1 MWQSAVKRFVW
12 SVDQKGE
19 IETEVHY
26 LPFQIHS
33 MFKFTNITI
42 ALNFLSIYWICWFVD
57 SEIKTGNRWQHSLTF
72 LSWRMEAKILHPFSE
87 QLLLKAA
94 GCRVDAVLPAVCSG
108 PVPSETGVDF
118 GRVGADAGCC
128 HTCAS
133 VNTSC
138 VFLYGHHN
146 IDSGRT
152 LRPTGSF
159 RGCFSIISGLFF
171 FSCDD
176 F

>member
-12 SVDQKGE
+12 SVDQKGV

-42 ALNFLSIYWICWFVD
+42 ALNFLSIYWICWFVQRLKLAID
-57 SEIKTGNRWQHSLTF
+57 DNTVWLSSPDVWKWRNPASFQRAAAAEGRGLPRGCCLAGSLFRTRSLWDRCWF
-72 LSWRMEAKILHPFSE
+72 WES
-87 QLLLKAA
+87 
-94 GCRVDAVLPAVCSG
+94 GCRCWLLSHLCIRKHIMCL
-108 PVPSETGVDF
+108 F
-118 GRVGADAGCC
+118 IW
-128 HTCAS
+128 
-133 VNTSC
+133 TSQYW
-138 VFLYGHHN
+138 LWK
-146 IDSGRT
+146 DSS
-152 LRPTGSF
+152 PNWQF
-159 RGCFSIISGLFF
+159 PEYFSIISGLFF

>member
-1 MWQSAVKRFVW
+1 MTTQF
-12 SVDQKGE
+12 DFPLLTYG
-19 IETEVHY
+19 
-26 LPFQIHS
+26 
-33 MFKFTNITI
+33 
-42 ALNFLSIYWICWFVD
+42 
-57 SEIKTGNRWQHSLTF
+57 SE
-72 LSWRMEAKILHPFSE
+72 EILHPFSE

-138 VFLYGHHN
+138 VLLYGHHN
-146 IDSGRT
+146 IDSPNRQF
-152 LRPTGSF
+152 LEY
-159 RGCFSIISGLFF
+159 FSIISGLFF

>member
-1 MWQSAVKRFVW
+1 MTRQFDFPLLTYGS
-12 SVDQKGE
+12 GE
-19 IETEVHY
+19 
-26 LPFQIHS
+26 
-33 MFKFTNITI
+33 
-42 ALNFLSIYWICWFVD
+42 
-57 SEIKTGNRWQHSLTF
+57 
-72 LSWRMEAKILHPFSE
+72 ILHPFSE

-138 VFLYGHHN
+138 VLLYGHHN

-152 LRPTGSF
+152 LRPQPAVSGVFFYNF
-159 RGCFSIISGLFF
+159 RPFFLFL
-171 FSCDD
+171 
-176 F
+176 

>member
-1 MWQSAVKRFVW
+1 MTTQFDFPLLTYGS
-12 SVDQKGE
+12 GE
-19 IETEVHY
+19 
-26 LPFQIHS
+26 
-33 MFKFTNITI
+33 
-42 ALNFLSIYWICWFVD
+42 
-57 SEIKTGNRWQHSLTF
+57 
-72 LSWRMEAKILHPFSE
+72 ILHPFSE

-94 GCRVDAVLPAVCSG
+94 GCRVDAVLLAVCSG

-152 LRPTGSF
+152 LRPQPAVSGVFFYNF
-159 RGCFSIISGLFF
+159 RPFFLFL
-171 FSCDD
+171 
-176 F
+176 